1 MLNIDIS
8 TIIFEIINFLAL
20 TALLYLLLFKPILRG
35 VNARAEEKRRAEEE
49 IARRLE
55 QAEELRSELDERLEN
70 IEEQISRIIAD
81 AQDRMEEIRSST
93 LENAHLEAETI
104 LKTAASEAGQ
114 LQNRVVSDHLEDLMN
129 SVREVSRQV
138 IAQTAPPEAHD
149 QLVRE
154 LNERIWQLGSGEM
167 DQVDTIRRSL
177 DERFPTAYVET
188 ARELEP
194 SQKRELMQTLS
205 ALVDQEVKLE
215 VAYNPELIYG
225 LSVRVGDTL
234 INNSVTAK
242 LDTILEAASDD
253 LMESLDN
260 A

>member
-8 TIIFEIINFLAL
+8 TIIFEIINFLTL

-35 VNARAEEKRRAEEE
+35 VNAREEEKRRTEEE

-55 QAEELRSELDERLEN
+55 QAEELRSELDERLKN

-93 LENAHLEAETI
+93 LENAHQEAETI
-104 LKTAASEAGQ
+104 LKTAAFEAGQ

-138 IAQTAPPEAHD
+138 IAQTASPETHD
-149 QLVRE
+149 HLVRE
-154 LNERIWQLGSGEM
+154 LNERIWHLGSGEM

-194 SQKRELMQTLS
+194 SQKRELMKTLS

-215 VAYNPELIYG
+215 VSHNPELICG

-242 LDTILEAASDD
+242 LDAILDAASDD